1 MNKDLE
7 HLRYLSIGFYVNAGI
22 TALFSLF
29 PLIHVTI
36 GALIAF
42 GSFGEGQNPPPAFMG
57 LIFMVMGGTFILI
70 GMSIAFLNFLA
81 ARYLAKQTK
90 YMFCFVLGAINCM
103 FAPLGSILGV
113 FTIIVLLRESVK
125 ELFEHGSE
133 GVKVPPPASGWQ

>member
-7 HLRYLSIGFYVNAGI
+7 HLRYLSIGFCINAGI
-22 TALFSLF
+22 TALFSLL

-42 GSFGEGQNPPPAFMG
+42 GSFGEGQNAPPAFMG
-57 LIFMVMGGTFILI
+57 LFFMVIGGTFIVL
-70 GMSIAFLNFLA
+70 GMFIAILNFLA
-81 ARYLAKQTK
+81 ARFLAKQTK
-90 YMFCFVLGAINCM
+90 YMFCIVLGGVNCM
-103 FAPLGSILGV
+103 FAPFGTILGV

-133 GVKVPPPASGWQ
+133 GVKVPPAVSGWQ